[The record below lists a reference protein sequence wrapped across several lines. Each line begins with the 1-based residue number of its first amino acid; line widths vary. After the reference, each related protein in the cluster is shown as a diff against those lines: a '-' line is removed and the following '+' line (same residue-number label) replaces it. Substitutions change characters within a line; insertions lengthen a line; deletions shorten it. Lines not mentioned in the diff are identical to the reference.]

1 MTPLYEDKQK
11 AKMRRQGKSFHVL
24 ADLSIGQ
31 DNSGIGRNIHRDSV
45 DPLYA
50 ALVT

>member
-1 MTPLYEDKQK
+1 MVLPGNNKQK
-11 AKMRRQGKSFHVL
+11 AKIWRQSTSFQVL
-24 ADLSIGQ
+24 ADPGISQ
-31 DNSGIGRNIHRDSV
+31 DNSGIGRNIHRDFV